1 MKLSAALQYEGM
13 RDDPQSWN
21 KIYLNKDGKFFHAYQ
36 WSAWLLK
43 RYVCTEELQQSRG
56 DEKMLAASRTPTKD
70 GEYVMAGFP
79 VESLGK
85 YVPEYEAMNPVEDG
99 GGDVVFEIALP
110 ADFNGKSYE
119 ELSAVFKEWYDTCPM
134 REPKQKPG
142 KPAPTS
148 SQMAT
153 GRNGM
158 FHILSQI
165 LSYPV
170 ESKTPVENVEF
181 IGELK
186 RQIVSL
192 L

>member
-85 YVPEYEAMNPVEDG
+85 SHYSSYNIRRELMLNERFLRVSTFDND
-99 GGDVVFEIALP
+99 IST
-110 ADFNGKSYE
+110 FNKPIKS
-119 ELSAVFKEWYDTCPM
+119 LA
-134 REPKQKPG
+134 
-142 KPAPTS
+142 A
-148 SQMAT
+148 
-153 GRNGM
+153 
-158 FHILSQI
+158 
-165 LSYPV
+165 
-170 ESKTPVENVEF
+170 
-181 IGELK
+181 
-186 RQIVSL
+186 
-192 L
+192 